1 MQIKKI
7 KKYVDIWRIE
17 IFAFYIIYKTKIMKI
32 NALERISRNDNTGRE
47 EWVLEVHPNRMFLV
61 RPSLGEDW
69 QVEDES
75 EVVVYRHAS
84 HEECLEAA
92 QDLLFSKRTNN
103 M

>member
-1 MQIKKI
+1 
-7 KKYVDIWRIE
+7 
-17 IFAFYIIYKTKIMKI
+17 
-32 NALERISRNDNTGRE
+32 
-47 EWVLEVHPNRMFLV
+47 MFLV

-84 HEECLEAA
+84 HQECLEAA

-103 M
+103 I

>member
-1 MQIKKI
+1 MELTIKTDKTLT
-7 KKYVDIWRIE
+7 KRATSV
-17 IFAFYIIYKTKIMKI
+17 ALKTKIMT
-32 NALERISRNDNTGRE
+32 EQRISRNDNTGQE
-47 EWVLEVHPNRMFLV
+47 EWVLELHPNRMFLV

-84 HEECLEAA
+84 HQECLEAA